1 MAKETLISLQ
11 YMRAVAALMVVIHHA
26 RNPHPWLF
34 NPIDDYYSFAL
45 GVDIFFVISG
55 FVMYLAARNELPGEF
70 LRKRIIRVVPLY
82 WLATFALLI
91 LNTRLNFS
99 SISFDE
105 ATHIIKSLFFIP
117 HYSFSR
123 TNDIF
128 PYLVPGWTL
137 NYEMFFYLIFCIG
150 LLLARTLLLTSIVIV
165 LLSIT
170 GFFIESQNALITFYT
185 APLLIEFLLG
195 MWIAYAYV
203 NKLISNTLFIFLPI
217 GFLGLFTIPFVPD
230 GDVRLTIK
238 IISSAM
244 IIIGAVAFG
253 TRSNYSK
260 LLNLLGDAS
269 YSIYLTHAV
278 ISLDLAEKIWR
289 KLPLEGWTQ
298 FISWLLFTVFI
309 SSIIGIL
316 THLYVE
322 KPSIRWLRKHW
333 QGKVSKA

>member
-11 YMRAVAALMVVIHHA
+11 YLRAIAALMVVVHHA
-26 RNPHPWLF
+26 RNSHSWLF
-34 NPIDDYYSFAL
+34 NPLENYYAFAL

-55 FVMYLAARNELPGEF
+55 FVMYLAARNEQPSEF

-82 WLATFALLI
+82 WLATFALLV

-99 SISFDE
+99 GISTDE
-105 ATHIIKSLFFIP
+105 VIHILKSLFFIP

-150 LLLARTLLLTSIVIV
+150 LMCSKTLSLPTVIILILATL
-165 LLSIT
+165 
-170 GFFIESQNALITFYT
+170 GFFIESDNALITFYT
-185 APLLIEFLLG
+185 SPLLIEFLLG

-203 NKLISNTLFIFLPI
+203 KGMISKALVIMLPI
-217 GFLGLFTIPFVPD
+217 GFIGLLWIPFLAD
-230 GDVRLTIK
+230 ADVRLMVK
-238 IISSAM
+238 IACSSL
-244 IIIGAVAFG
+244 IIIGAIAMG
-253 TRSNYSK
+253 TTANYNK

-278 ISLDLAEKIWR
+278 ISLSLAERIWR
-289 KLPLEGWTQ
+289 KVPFDGWLQ
-298 FISWLLFTVFI
+298 FIGWIIFSLLI
-309 SSIIGIL
+309 SSIIGVL
-316 THLYVE
+316 VHLYAE
-322 KPSIRWLRKHW
+322 KPSIKWLRNNW
-333 QGKVSKA
+333 RSKQNN